1 MRFTETLIALVAMG
15 AFAFPAFG
23 APVTDTDDTEPPVF
37 LDDKLAAEHS
47 TNATIDAVE
56 ASGVGHAHIRNAC
69 PFDIVLLRCFQPHAG
84 KPAGC
89 NNLQHLKANGGAHT
103 EQYTPYA
110 NDGISLKV
118 RKENGDFENHILQFE
133 YTNRGPDL
141 HPRISYDVSE
151 VNSDAGDFWRKQ
163 GSGGFSVTSS
173 SNSCFS
179 KHCTPP
185 INNCAGVFTSPPHG
199 VVHYCGYGADIGLTV
214 CG

>member
-23 APVTDTDDTEPPVF
+23 APVADTDDTEPPVF

-56 ASGVGHAHIRNAC
+56 ASG
-69 PFDIVLLRCFQPHAG
+69 PHAG

-89 NNLQHLKANGGAHT
+89 NNLQHLKANGGTHT

-151 VNSDAGDFWRKQ
+151 VNSDTGDFWRKQ